1 MDVRWFLDYLNT
13 MKNIRVIMF
22 VNEFTVFVT
31 TSQSIFCRHTTPG
44 NFSIRAF
51 ILFVSKYFHI
61 VSRFSSLFLTMICKY
76 FFKIPLDN

>member
-1 MDVRWFLDYLNT
+1 MGLGHFGGVEIL
-13 MKNIRVIMF
+13 
-22 VNEFTVFVT
+22 
-31 TSQSIFCRHTTPG
+31 S
-44 NFSIRAF
+44 RAF